1 MIVRS
6 LTLLAVAACL
16 PIAAHAKDKA
26 DGQPKIEEGFVRLFD
41 GETLDGWKASEN
53 KDSCQVKDGTLAIG
67 GPRSHLFY
75 VGDVQ
80 GANFKNFELK
90 CDVKTTP
97 GSNSGIYFHT
107 KYLEEGWPN
116 KGYEA
121 QINNTH
127 GDPKKTGGL
136 YSVQDVFEAPAK
148 DNEWFSYHIIVKG
161 KSITIKIND
170 KTTVDY
176 TEPDDLDRPERQ
188 LDSGT
193 FAFQAH
199 DPKSMVYIR
208 NVRVK
213 VLP

>member
-1 MIVRS
+1 MIIRS
-6 LTLLAVAACL
+6 LTLLALVACL
-16 PIAAHAKDKA
+16 PLAAVAKDKA
-26 DGQPKIEEGFVRLFD
+26 DGKAKTEEGFVSLFD
-41 GETLDGWKASEN
+41 GKTLDGWKASEN
-53 KDSCQVKDGTLAIG
+53 KDSCTVKDGKMCIG

-75 VGDVQ
+75 VGDVN
-80 GANFKNFELK
+80 GGNFKNFELK
-90 CDVKTTP
+90 CEVMTTP

-127 GDPKKTGGL
+127 SDPKKTGGL
-136 YSVQDVFEAPAK
+136 YAVQDVFEAPAK
-148 DNEWFSYHIIVKG
+148 DNEWFDYDITVKG
-161 KSITIKIND
+161 KSITIKING